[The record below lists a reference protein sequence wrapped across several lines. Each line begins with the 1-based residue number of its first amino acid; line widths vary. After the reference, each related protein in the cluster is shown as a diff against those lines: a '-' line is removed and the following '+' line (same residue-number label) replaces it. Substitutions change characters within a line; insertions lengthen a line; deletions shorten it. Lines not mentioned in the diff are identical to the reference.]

1 MLKDKLYEQY
11 ANLILKWRESADLTA
26 AGTKDE
32 LIKKHFLDAKA
43 VVPFLSKIKSLIDL
57 GTGAGLPGIP
67 IKLEKPHLRVVL
79 LDSRR
84 KKINFLEHVMHELQ
98 LSKIQAI
105 QGRAEDPKLIK
116 KLGLFDAVI
125 CRATWSLTVL
135 LGTASNYLA
144 PNGKCLAMKG
154 PNWER
159 ELIEARP
166 TIDEHGFHLIQTH
179 QYNLPGGEKR
189 SLLIFDKR

>member
-11 ANLILKWRESADLTA
+11 ADLILKWRESADLTA
-26 AGTKDE
+26 ADTRQE
-32 LIKKHFLDAKA
+32 LIEKHFLDAKA
-43 VVPFLSKIKSLIDL
+43 VVPFLGKIKSLIDL
-57 GTGAGLPGIP
+57 GTGAGLPGLP

-84 KKINFLEHVMHELQ
+84 KKINFLEQVIHELN
-98 LSKIQAI
+98 LTKIEAI

-116 KLGLFDAVI
+116 KLGKFDAAI
-125 CRATWSLTVL
+125 CRATWSLNVL
-135 LGTASNYLA
+135 LTNASNFLG
-144 PNGKCLAMKG
+144 PGGRCLAMKG

-159 ELIEARP
+159 ELIEARSI
-166 TIDEHGFHLIQTH
+166 IDEHGFQLTQTH

-189 SLLIFDKR
+189 SLLIFQN